1 MLGKARP
8 NEFLALDWDARTL
21 RVIQAGV
28 SKRGVSI
35 EKILS
40 APIPHDVDANNPE
53 QMGAHIRSVLDQER
67 IRTKHAAVDITRD
80 QVVLNTL
87 RLPSSAPDELPGMVQ
102 IQVAKQ
108 LPFPVAEA
116 AVDFALPSASR
127 ETSTADAL
135 VVDVLV
141 AAVRTELLE
150 QYTATA
156 SAAGLKL
163 DRIGLRP
170 HACRV
175 AVCDVLDKPLPERV
189 MFIDVGSTLTEIDI
203 FRDGQLAFARAASV
217 MVPEQFDD
225 DGPSSVSLSVVRD
238 LDDENEEF
246 APPSSSLPANIEP
259 IVSSLIREVTRTL
272 EAYRAS
278 DHGAMI
284 DQVVVGG
291 DRGVERYLASEIA
304 ARMRIPS
311 QVYNPASSFGWPKE
325 EGRPASAYAAAA
337 GLVLSHD
344 SDDTSRFDFLH
355 PKRAVSKTQEK
366 LKKAPVLVAIAV
378 LFIAA
383 GVLVVEGFTRDDRH
397 YRDQLQVDITKLR
410 EDMSKKKKFIK
421 FVDGI
426 RSFDGERLIWLDVLH
441 DLIAALPD
449 SKQIMLDEIRLYED
463 DHRITVKTKTKTRE
477 VANDLVEK
485 INALGSAQGATFRFL
500 ARIKGS
506 SKPKVGEDYPF
517 DQDIEIE
524 VRRAS
529 KSSGRKRAGA

>member
-1 MLGKARP
+1 
-8 NEFLALDWDARTL
+8 
-21 RVIQAGV
+21 
-28 SKRGVSI
+28 
-35 EKILS
+35 
-40 APIPHDVDANNPE
+40 
-53 QMGAHIRSVLDQER
+53 
-67 IRTKHAAVDITRD
+67 
-80 QVVLNTL
+80 
-87 RLPSSAPDELPGMVQ
+87 
-102 IQVAKQ
+102 
-108 LPFPVAEA
+108 
-116 AVDFALPSASR
+116 
-127 ETSTADAL
+127 
-135 VVDVLV
+135 
-141 AAVRTELLE
+141 
-150 QYTATA
+150 
-156 SAAGLKL
+156 
-163 DRIGLRP
+163 
-170 HACRV
+170 
-175 AVCDVLDKPLPERV
+175 
-189 MFIDVGSTLTEIDI
+189 
-203 FRDGQLAFARAASV
+203 
-217 MVPEQFDD
+217 
-225 DGPSSVSLSVVRD
+225 
-238 LDDENEEF
+238 
-246 APPSSSLPANIEP
+246 
-259 IVSSLIREVTRTL
+259 
-272 EAYRAS
+272 
-278 DHGAMI
+278 MI